1 MFKFIHYTNISGY
14 SKTQLFTMFFPSQF
28 FNYNYSKAL
37 VNQSSFN
44 TITVCIYCKWFCT
57 CD

>member
-1 MFKFIHYTNISGY
+1 
-14 SKTQLFTMFFPSQF
+14 MFFPSQF